1 LPGRERYAGI
11 TLLKEQNKKALTG
24 SARHTLDSLGSE
36 NPGRGLK
43 AQVLFETA
51 DNIVKLR
58 RMGMASISGISS
70 SLLTSLVN
78 GQQSNP
84 VQTTSGQVQD
94 AGSADS
100 ADLVSLLG
108 DSTASD
114 DSLYGLLSGT
124 QGSDSSDSMYNLLL
138 AGANAQ
144 LMKDNPTLVQA
155 ILSADQTQT
164 TSAGTSSGSTQAQTT
179 GTQALQDLQNIDLL
193 TMSPTTI
200 ASVLQ
205 QYLQSKNSATQSTSG
220 SQVDQSV

>member
-1 LPGRERYAGI
+1 
-11 TLLKEQNKKALTG
+11 
-24 SARHTLDSLGSE
+24 
-36 NPGRGLK
+36 
-43 AQVLFETA
+43 
-51 DNIVKLR
+51 
-58 RMGMASISGISS
+58 MGMASISGISS
-70 SLLTSLVN
+70 SLLTSLLN

-84 VQTTSGQVQD
+84 VQTASDQVQD

-220 SQVDQSV
+220 SQVNQSV

>member
-1 LPGRERYAGI
+1 
-11 TLLKEQNKKALTG
+11 
-24 SARHTLDSLGSE
+24 
-36 NPGRGLK
+36 
-43 AQVLFETA
+43 
-51 DNIVKLR
+51 
-58 RMGMASISGISS
+58 
-70 SLLTSLVN
+70 
-78 GQQSNP
+78 
-84 VQTTSGQVQD
+84 
-94 AGSADS
+94 
-100 ADLVSLLG
+100 
-108 DSTASD
+108 
-114 DSLYGLLSGT
+114 
-124 QGSDSSDSMYNLLL
+124 MYNLLL

-220 SQVDQSV
+220 SQVNQSV

>member
-1 LPGRERYAGI
+1 
-11 TLLKEQNKKALTG
+11 
-24 SARHTLDSLGSE
+24 
-36 NPGRGLK
+36 
-43 AQVLFETA
+43 
-51 DNIVKLR
+51 
-58 RMGMASISGISS
+58 MGMASISGISS
-70 SLLTSLVN
+70 SLLTSLLN
-78 GQQSNP
+78 SQQSNL
-84 VQTTSGQVQD
+84 VQETNSQTQT

-100 ADLVSLLG
+100 TDLVSLLG

-124 QGSDSSDSMYNLLL
+124 QGSDSSDSTYNLLL

-179 GTQALQDLQNIDLL
+179 GTQELQDLQNLDLL
-193 TMSPTTI
+193 TMSPATI

-205 QYLQSKNSATQSTSG
+205 QYLQSKNTATQPTSG
-220 SQVDQSV
+220 SQVNQTV

>member
-1 LPGRERYAGI
+1 
-11 TLLKEQNKKALTG
+11 
-24 SARHTLDSLGSE
+24 
-36 NPGRGLK
+36 
-43 AQVLFETA
+43 
-51 DNIVKLR
+51 
-58 RMGMASISGISS
+58 MASISGISS
-70 SLLTSLVN
+70 SLLTSLLN
-78 GQQSNP
+78 SQQSNL
-84 VQTTSGQVQD
+84 VQETNSQTQT

-100 ADLVSLLG
+100 TDLVSLLG

-124 QGSDSSDSMYNLLL
+124 QGSDSSDSTYNLLL

-179 GTQALQDLQNIDLL
+179 GTQELQDLQNLDLL
-193 TMSPTTI
+193 TMSPATI

-205 QYLQSKNSATQSTSG
+205 QYLQSKNTATQPTSG
-220 SQVDQSV
+220 SQVNQTV

>member
-1 LPGRERYAGI
+1 
-11 TLLKEQNKKALTG
+11 
-24 SARHTLDSLGSE
+24 
-36 NPGRGLK
+36 
-43 AQVLFETA
+43 
-51 DNIVKLR
+51 
-58 RMGMASISGISS
+58 
-70 SLLTSLVN
+70 
-78 GQQSNP
+78 
-84 VQTTSGQVQD
+84 
-94 AGSADS
+94 
-100 ADLVSLLG
+100 
-108 DSTASD
+108 
-114 DSLYGLLSGT
+114 
-124 QGSDSSDSMYNLLL
+124 MYNLLL